1 VNLLPKP
8 RKYDDI
14 NGNLT
19 GNRNGK
25 NAEIK
30 IGTWNIRTLYKPG
43 ALRNINSEIAKYK
56 LHIVALQEIR
66 WLGNGNV
73 QAKNATVFYSGTK
86 SNRHEKGIGFVVN
99 NTFCSVLK
107 NLKLLMNVYVTSM

>member
-1 VNLLPKP
+1 LNLLPKP
-8 RKYDDI
+8 RKYDDL
-14 NGNLT
+14 NGNFT

-25 NAEIK
+25 NAEIR
-30 IGTWNIRTLYKPG
+30 IGTWNIRTLYIPG

-73 QAKNATVFYSGTK
+73 QAENATVFYSGTN
-86 SNRHEKGIGFVVN
+86 SNRHEKGVGFVVN
-99 NTFCSVLK
+99 NTILPCIKK
-107 NLKLLMNVYVTSM
+107 N